1 MRIAFDLDGV
11 LADLHRSFAASALR
25 LFPELDAA
33 VVASPDAGSSPPVGD
48 IAAEAELDIGEPRTR
63 PLGGAQSA
71 AVWRQLCSADNFWE
85 SLAEIETG
93 AIKRL
98 ATVANDHRWELIF
111 LTSRPH
117 APGRTVQRQSQ
128 LWLERHGFP
137 LPSVYVVQ
145 GSRGRIAAALDLD
158 VVVDD
163 RPDNCLDVALESKA
177 RAILVWRES
186 MAGVPPSAKRLGI
199 GVVPSVGAC
208 LDLLV
213 EVDRDQSAPEDLI
226 QRLRRLLGLAP
237 RPAEPKRG
245 EAS

>member
-11 LADLHRSFAASALR
+11 LADLHKIFADSALR

-33 VVASPDAGSSPPVGD
+33 LVASPGAGSSPPVGD
-48 IAAEAELDIGEPRTR
+48 GADESEPEIAEPRTR
-63 PLGGAQSA
+63 PLGRDQSA
-71 AVWRQLCSADNFWE
+71 AVWRELCSVDNFWE
-85 SLAEIETG
+85 SLAEIEAG

-98 ATVANDHRWELIF
+98 ATVANEHRWEIIF

-177 RAILVWRES
+177 RAILVWRDP
-186 MAGVPPSAKRLGI
+186 MTGIPPSAKRLGI
-199 GVVPSVGAC
+199 GAVASVGAC

-213 EVDRDQSAPEDLI
+213 EADRDKGAPGDLI

-237 RPAEPKRG
+237 RPAAPKRG
-245 EAS
+245 DVP